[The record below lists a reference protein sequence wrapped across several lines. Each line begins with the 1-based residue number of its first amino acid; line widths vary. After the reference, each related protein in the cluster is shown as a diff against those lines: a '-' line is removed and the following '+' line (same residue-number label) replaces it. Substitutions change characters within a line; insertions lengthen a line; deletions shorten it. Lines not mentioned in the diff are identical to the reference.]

1 MGIVLRKMT
10 LKSSKLFMIRCSR
23 LLEIA
28 KRTCLGVVDF
38 EYPAARFTAT
48 DTSIVIDF
56 TETSFRNHIT
66 HFKLHF
72 FGDAKSTRT
81 EQPRKD
87 GNQIPIHLP
96 NNNSNTLLLTTPTN
110 ETFDVII
117 ILFYH
122 LRTC

>member
-1 MGIVLRKMT
+1 MGIVLLKMT

-23 LLEIA
+23 LLELA

-72 FGDAKSTRT
+72 SETQRAP
-81 EQPRKD
+81 E
-87 GNQIPIHLP
+87 P
-96 NNNSNTLLLTTPTN
+96 NNRGKTETRYIYISRTTTATP
-110 ETFDVII
+110 
-117 ILFYH
+117 L
-122 LRTC
+122 C